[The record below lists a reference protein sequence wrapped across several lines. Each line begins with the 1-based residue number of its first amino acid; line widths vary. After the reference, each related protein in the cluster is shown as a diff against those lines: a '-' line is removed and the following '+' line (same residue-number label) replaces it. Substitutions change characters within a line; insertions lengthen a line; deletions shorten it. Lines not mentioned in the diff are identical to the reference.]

1 MIMHMTIRQPEPNK
15 EEALLQAM
23 HNFSLKIR
31 GQPGIM
37 GAHTLKDSDSGSL
50 IEVVVWANKE
60 AYLVAQREVEKF
72 ENYADL
78 EIGQP
83 KVYHLEEI

>member
-1 MIMHMTIRQPEPNK
+1 MIMHMTIRQPEPDK
-15 EEALLQAM
+15 EEALLEAM
-23 HNFSLKIR
+23 HRFALKIR
-31 GQPGIM
+31 EQPGIM
-37 GAHTLKDSDSGSL
+37 SAHTLKDSDSGCL
-50 IEVVVWANKE
+50 VELVVWANKE

-83 KVYHLEEI
+83 KIYHLEET